1 VTPASWY
8 VAGTAVIVGAGAVLI
23 LLLPPSVRDEVAWG
37 LLIAVAIQAPLGW
50 WTLRS
55 IGTPRFQLVWSLGM
69 LLRLAILAVAGVI
82 VVPALGW
89 QTGPMLGTLVGS
101 MVALLLVEAVSAMR
115 EHSWGKG

>member
-1 VTPASWY
+1 MLGLDLGTTSCKASVDTPEGEENAH
-8 VAGTAVIVGAGAVLI
+8 V
-23 LLLPPSVRDEVAWG
+23 
-37 LLIAVAIQAPLGW
+37 QAPLGW

-82 VVPALGW
+82 LVPALGW
-89 QTGPMLGTLVGS
+89 RTGPALGTLVGA